1 MLPDCLV
8 DQMKFL
14 VSGGVTRFSLKV
26 FALLLMLA
34 GTGIQLALAAQLKG
48 AVARVDITPPAGLDM
63 WGFASRKGPA
73 RKTLDPLYARVL
85 VLAAGEKRVAIVTLD
100 LGRSFG
106 PASLERLQSSAR
118 RSSNIGYLLV
128 AASHT
133 HSGPIVS
140 DNYDYAGGHTPAW
153 EDAALT
159 HIAEAIDS
167 AAKHVVPVRVGM
179 GYGTTYVGYNR
190 LQTPQSFAHD
200 PRDPTQII
208 SSPVDPTVGVLR
220 IDTAADGRPM
230 AILVNYACHAVVLG
244 GENERWSADWP
255 AAMATTVEDAFPSHP
270 MTFFLQGGAGDINPY
285 YPNPQDPVRW
295 RDWIGN
301 RVGQETV
308 RVAKAIETKDEPDGS
323 LDFADDTMT
332 AKTRWNIPAFNEA
345 FRLTWN
351 PHESYYD
358 PHLGPESTVRT
369 TTLLINKRMAFM
381 SMSGEPFVD
390 LQIDWRSRCPV
401 HDSFFVGY
409 ANGYNGYIPT
419 IEGAVRGGY
428 GGASSMTWVA
438 VDSGSRMVD
447 HSVVRIYEMLG
458 KLTDLPMP

>member
-1 MLPDCLV
+1 M
-8 DQMKFL
+8 Q
-14 VSGGVTRFSLKV
+14 FSLNL
-26 FALLLMLA
+26 FAIVMMLA
-34 GTGIQLALAAQLKG
+34 GQALQPALATQLEG
-48 AVARVDITPPAGLDM
+48 AVARVAITPPVGENM

-73 RKTLDPLYARVL
+73 TGTLDPLYGRIL

-106 PASLERLQSSAR
+106 PVSLERLESSVR
-118 RSSNIGYLLV
+118 KSSNISYLLV

-140 DNYDYAGGHTPAW
+140 DNYDYADGYTPVW
-153 EDAALT
+153 EEAALA

-167 AAKHVVPVRVGM
+167 AAKHLAPVRVGM
-179 GYGTTYVGYNR
+179 GYGTAYVGYNR
-190 LQTPQSFAHD
+190 LQTPQLSTRD

-220 IDTAADGRPM
+220 IDGASDGKPM
-230 AILVNYACHAVVLG
+230 AILINYACHAVVLG

-255 AAMATTVEDAFPSHP
+255 AAMAKTVEDAFPSHP
-270 MTFFLQGGAGDINPY
+270 MTFFLQGGAGDVNPY

-295 RDWIGN
+295 RDWIGS
-301 RVGQETV
+301 RVGQEAV
-308 RVAKAIETKDEPDGS
+308 QVAKTIEMKDEPNGN

-332 AKTRWNIPAFNEA
+332 VKTRWNIASFNEA
-345 FRLTWN
+345 FHLIWN
-351 PHESYYD
+351 LHESYYD
-358 PHLGPESTVRT
+358 PHLEPTSTVRV
-369 TTLLINKRMAFM
+369 TTLLINERMAFM

-390 LQIDWRSRCPV
+390 LQIDWRKRCPV

-409 ANGYNGYIPT
+409 ANGYDGYIPT

-428 GGASSMTWVA
+428 GGSNAMTWVA
-438 VDSGSRMVD
+438 VDTGSQMVD

-458 KLTDLPMP
+458 KLSDRPM